1 MKSFDNVAY
10 SLARS
15 SGGKEVLNRKKM
27 NSIIRKL
34 HLVAMQLH
42 SLISHLY
49 CVKGHTTCNEMNS
62 LPIAL
67 NNSHF
72 ERKMGIYKSRLK
84 LVVPHKCQIQ
94 QQQQQ
99 QQNVPIE
106 PTEDLQRD
114 TYEFF
119 PELLLCVDIWG
130 YNYRDGRARRHS
142 NKVLHN
148 DENSSGMFSEA
159 ELFPL
164 GFFREVEDYA
174 FDFEHDGN
182 GLLRRI
188 CDELLNIVCLW
199 NDFKWT
205 DNLDNVALERVM
217 AFETDV
223 TASII
228 KILDLHANHLQA
240 LWAVRLLDDPER
252 LRNVHFTQLNAYYS
266 DKSQGR
272 VTTRT
277 NPQMHQHGPWESS
290 VPESADHGFSRD
302 DNGDD
307 QLMANEFIEQRVAE
321 EYWKRKVAVL
331 SAHDPIDDAV
341 DTGDIDA
348 KAAQFLSVEAIA
360 LWDQPTLLSHLL
372 KWSDV
377 YAMRTDMAALSSV
390 TNHMLKHEMQ
400 KHQINGRTNKN
411 ARAGTGANG
420 VVDATSTQILAAV
433 NRAQMLIR
441 DAIMSSEK
449 LALHSALN
457 QFPNHVKPL
466 TGTEAL
472 AAANAADLSNVLED
486 SIGCDAAPPSDKEE
500 SLNDA
505 DSEIDGSDKTSMES
519 APVPE
524 QPELQDLIQLL
535 VVTRREVQELCSHRP
550 RSARMRDKLQ
560 AQSVQ
565 LAKQTV
571 EIFRNIR
578 NMYGSQRQ

>member
-49 CVKGHTTCNEMNS
+49 CVKGHTTCKEVDS

-84 LVVPHKCQIQ
+84 LVMPHKCQNQ

-99 QQNVPIE
+99 QSGPME
-106 PTEDLQRD
+106 PAEELLRD

-130 YNYRDGRARRHS
+130 Y
-142 NKVLHN
+142 
-148 DENSSGMFSEA
+148 
-159 ELFPL
+159 
-164 GFFREVEDYA
+164 DYQSHA

-205 DNLDNVALERVM
+205 DNLEGIALERVVV
-217 AFETDV
+217 FETDV

-252 LRNVHFTQLNAYYS
+252 LRNVHFTQLNTYYS
-266 DKSQGR
+266 DRSQGSLTVR
-272 VTTRT
+272 AIR
-277 NPQMHQHGPWESS
+277 QSHESGLSESS
-290 VPESADHGFSRD
+290 VSKSVDSGLNYDVSAV
-302 DNGDD
+302 N
-307 QLMANEFIEQRVAE
+307 QLMANEIIEQRLAE
-321 EYWKRKVAVL
+321 EYWKHKVAVL
-331 SAHDPIDDAV
+331 SAHDPIDDAIET
-341 DTGDIDA
+341 DDIDV
-348 KAAQFLSVEAIA
+348 KAAQFLSVETIA
-360 LWDQPTLLSHLL
+360 SWDQPTQLSYLFR
-372 KWSDV
+372 WSDV
-377 YAMRTDMAALSSV
+377 YAMRTDMSALSSV

-400 KHQINGRTNKN
+400 KYQIAGRPTNKN
-411 ARAGTGANG
+411 GRAGTPVSGI
-420 VVDATSTQILAAV
+420 VDATSKQILAAV
-433 NRAQMLIR
+433 SRAQMLIR
-441 DAIMSSEK
+441 DVIVPSEK
-449 LALHSALN
+449 LALHSASN
-457 QFPNHVKPL
+457 QLPDDIQHL
-466 TGTEAL
+466 TGVEAL
-472 AAANAADLSNVLED
+472 AAANTTDMLNGQESGV
-486 SIGCDAAPPSDKEE
+486 GCDRVLPSDEVE
-500 SLNDA
+500 ALNDENG
-505 DSEIDGSDKTSMES
+505 SEIEGLDKADMES
-519 APVPE
+519 TPVPE

-535 VVTRREVQELCSHRP
+535 VVTKREMQELCSHRP
-550 RSARMRDKLQ
+550 RSARMREKLQ
-560 AQSVQ
+560 TQSVQ

-578 NMYGSQRQ
+578 NMYGSQRR